1 MVFFGQSPL
10 CLLVVGLLAHFEP
23 TQLLMKGIVKFALF
37 CCLFWGSSLVLAT
50 VFYSKEEAFE
60 LAFGTGAEI
69 TDHQVFLTDEQT
81 TQIEQIAKTKL
92 DSQLYTFFEARRNG
106 KTLGYAVIESH
117 TVRTQPETLLIAL
130 SPKGELIK
138 SEILAFHE
146 PPEYKPSSAWFA
158 TLLGKPANDL
168 RQNQGVDGI
177 SGATLSVKASL
188 EGIRKALAVFQ
199 IAMAPAIK

>member
-1 MVFFGQSPL
+1 
-10 CLLVVGLLAHFEP
+10 
-23 TQLLMKGIVKFALF
+23 MKGILKTA
-37 CCLFWGSSLVLAT
+37 LVLLCFFLMSEQGHAT

-60 LAFGTGAEI
+60 LAFGKGAEI
-69 TDHQVFLTDEQT
+69 VDHQVFLTDEQT
-81 TQIEQIAKTKL
+81 VQIEQLAKTKL
-92 DSQLYTFFEARRNG
+92 DSQLYTFFEARRSG
-106 KTLGYAVIESH
+106 QILGYAVIESH

-130 SPKGELIK
+130 SPKGELMK

-158 TLLGKPANDL
+158 TLIGKPVNDL

-199 IAMAPAIK
+199 IAMAPTLK

>member
-1 MVFFGQSPL
+1 
-10 CLLVVGLLAHFEP
+10 
-23 TQLLMKGIVKFALF
+23 MKGIFKLTAFL
-37 CCLFWGSSLVLAT
+37 CLFWGSCCTQAT

-60 LAFGTGAEI
+60 LAFGKGAEI

-81 TQIEQIAKTKL
+81 SQVEQIAKTKL

-106 KTLGYAVIESH
+106 QVLGYAVIESH

-130 SPKGELIK
+130 TPKGELMK

-146 PPEYKPSSAWFA
+146 PPEYKPSSSWFA
-158 TLLGKPANDL
+158 TLIGKPANDL

-199 IAMAPAIK
+199 VGMAPTLK

>member
-1 MVFFGQSPL
+1 
-10 CLLVVGLLAHFEP
+10 
-23 TQLLMKGIVKFALF
+23 MKGILKFAAVFLCVSMTGGF
-37 CCLFWGSSLVLAT
+37 VDAA

-60 LAFGTGAEI
+60 LAFGKEAEI
-69 TDHQVFLTDEQT
+69 VDHQVFLTDEQT
-81 TQIEQIAKTKL
+81 AQIEQLAKTKL

-106 KTLGYAVIESH
+106 QILGYAVIESH
-117 TVRTQPETLLIAL
+117 TVRTQPETMLIAL
-130 SPKGELIK
+130 SSKGELVK

-146 PPEYKPSSAWFA
+146 PPEYKPSSAWFD
-158 TLLGKPANDL
+158 TLVGKPVKDL

-199 IAMAPAIK
+199 IAMAPTLK

>member
-1 MVFFGQSPL
+1 MVFFGSGL
-10 CLLVVGLLAHFEP
+10 WLLAYGLHAHDQP
-23 TQLLMKGIVKFALF
+23 PLPLMKGILKLVAFT
-37 CCLFWGSSLVLAT
+37 CLICFTGMTQAT

-60 LAFGTGAEI
+60 LAFGKGAEV
-69 TDHQVFLTDEQT
+69 TDHQLFLTDEQT
-81 TQIEQIAKTKL
+81 AQIEQLAKTKL
-92 DSQLYTFFEARRNG
+92 DSQLFTFFEARRNG
-106 KTLGYAVIESH
+106 QILGYAVIESH

-130 SPKGELIK
+130 TPKGELMK

-158 TLLGKPANDL
+158 TLMGKPVSDL

-199 IAMAPAIK
+199 VAMAPTLK

>member
-1 MVFFGQSPL
+1 VVFFVESPL
-10 CLLVVGLLAHFEP
+10 VLDRASYSPHQVNSVTDEWNREILCFFLGLMLACDLG
-23 TQLLMKGIVKFALF
+23 Q
-37 CCLFWGSSLVLAT
+37 AT

-60 LAFGTGAEI
+60 LAFGKGAEI
-69 TDHQVFLTDEQT
+69 VDHQVFLTDEQT
-81 TQIEQIAKTKL
+81 TKIEQLAKTKL
-92 DSQLYTFFEARRNG
+92 DSQLYTFFEARHNG
-106 KTLGYAVIESH
+106 QILGYAVIESH

-130 SPKGELIK
+130 SPKGELMK
-138 SEILAFHE
+138 SEVLAFHE

-158 TLLGKPANDL
+158 TLIGKPVTDL

-199 IAMAPAIK
+199 IAMAPALK

>member
-1 MVFFGQSPL
+1 
-10 CLLVVGLLAHFEP
+10 
-23 TQLLMKGIVKFALF
+23 MKGIFKFSALF
-37 CCLFWGSSLVLAT
+37 WLMLVCGSVHST

-60 LAFGTGAEI
+60 LAFGKGVEI
-69 TDHQVFLTDEQT
+69 IDQQVFLTDEQT
-81 TQIEQIAKTKL
+81 ATIEQIAKAKL

-106 KTLGYAVIESH
+106 QILGYAVIESH
-117 TVRTQPETLLIAL
+117 TVRTQPETILIAL
-130 SPKGELIK
+130 SPKGELVK

-158 TLLGKPANDL
+158 TLVGKPVSDL

-199 IAMAPAIK
+199 IAMAPSLK

>member
-1 MVFFGQSPL
+1 
-10 CLLVVGLLAHFEP
+10 
-23 TQLLMKGIVKFALF
+23 MKGILKFAFALW
-37 CCLFWGSSLVLAT
+37 LMSIPYSGQST

-60 LAFGTGAEI
+60 LAFGKEAEI
-69 TDHQVFLTDEQT
+69 VDHQIFLTDEQT
-81 TQIEQIAKTKL
+81 AQIEQIAKTKL
-92 DSQLYTFFEARRNG
+92 DSQLYTFFEARRG
-106 KTLGYAVIESH
+106 GQILGYAVIESH

-130 SPKGELIK
+130 SPKGDLVK

-146 PPEYKPSSAWFA
+146 PPEYKPSAAWFS
-158 TLLGKPANDL
+158 TLIGKPVVDL

-199 IAMAPAIK
+199 VAMAPALK